1 MNTTP
6 KPAQQFI
13 HVGVGNISIKEV
25 GTEAA
30 RFRFIEFPYRLYKGN
45 PYWIPPLR
53 QGEAAQ
59 FDTARNPS
67 FSTSRFKLWI
77 AEKQGRVVGRIT
89 GIVNDRETAARGETI
104 GRFGWLEFEDDPDV
118 SGLLLETACQ
128 WVKEQGAAWVKGPM
142 GFTNLDP
149 TGLTVEGFDETGTIY
164 CPYHFPYYQTH
175 MEYHQFSKLED
186 MLEHVIENVPW
197 EIPDKLKRLEPI
209 IEQKYG
215 VHQYFPSD
223 SKEMKEIAFK
233 TFHLLEETYQ
243 GLSTFVP
250 LTDEQAAWY
259 INNMIPMM
267 KPEYLRLLKH
277 EQEGIIGFG
286 FVVPSYQKAL
296 LRAQGYLYPFGLL
309 HILWDKKFHRM
320 ADLLLIGVEEK
331 WRNKGLNA
339 VLFTHYIPSLAKQKV
354 KKVFLGPQSEN
365 NYAPYAIF
373 RDYNPRLYRRRRLYR
388 KDL

>member
-1 MNTTP
+1 MYTTP
-6 KPAQQFI
+6 EPIRGTESPPFTGI
-13 HVGVGNISIKEV
+13 TVKEV
-25 GTEAA
+25 VSKRDLA
-30 RFRFIEFPYRLYKGN
+30 RFVEFPYRLYQGN
-45 PYWIPPLR
+45 ACWIPPLR

-59 FDTARNPS
+59 FDPDSNPS
-67 FSTSRFKLWI
+67 FSTSRIKLWI
-77 AEKQGRVVGRIT
+77 AEKQGRVAGRIA
-89 GIVNDRETAARGETI
+89 GIINERETEARGETI
-104 GRFGWLEFEDDPDV
+104 GRFGWLEFEDDLEI

-128 WVKEQGAAWVKGPM
+128 WAKEQGAAWVKGPM

-175 MEYHQFSKLED
+175 MECHQFSKLED
-186 MLEHVIENVPW
+186 TLEHVIENVPW

-209 IEQKYG
+209 IEQKFG
-215 VHQYFPSD
+215 IHQYFPASA
-223 SKEMKEIAFK
+223 KELKELAFK
-233 TFHLLEETYQ
+233 AFYLLEETYKD
-243 GLSTFVP
+243 LSTFVP

-277 EQEGIIGFG
+277 DQEGIIGFG
-286 FVVPSYQKAL
+286 FVVPSYQKAM
-296 LRAQGYLYPFGLL
+296 LRAKGYLFPFGLL
-309 HILWDKKFHRM
+309 HIMWEKKFHRM

-339 VLFTHYIPSLAKQKV
+339 ILFTHYIPVMAKQKV
-354 KKVFLGPQSEN
+354 KKVYLGPQSEN

-373 RDYNPRLYRRRRLYR
+373 RDYNPRLYRRRRIYR